1 MFNKIFPKIHAEG
14 YKFLVIAGIITIIF
28 YIFSNFLA
36 LIGLLLTVWVYYF
49 FRDPERVIINDD
61 NYLVSPADGE
71 VIKVEE
77 VNGPKELGLE
87 NKNFKKISIFM
98 NVFDCHVNRIP
109 CSGKIEE
116 ILYKPGK
123 FLNASLDK
131 ASEDN
136 ERNYYKIK
144 DQHGN
149 DIIVVQI
156 AGLVARRIVCESNKD
171 QDLKQGDRIGMIRF
185 GSRADVYYENY
196 EPLVK
201 IGQTAIAGETLLAK
215 KIMEPQKKNFK
226 IVSDKKNARVILPN
240 MLTLIGVCIG
250 LTSIRF
256 ALDGRFEFAI
266 IAIIFA
272 ALIDGL
278 DGRIAR
284 LIKGTSKVGKE
295 LDSLTDMI
303 SFGVAPA
310 FIMYFWKLNTL
321 GRFGWLL
328 CLVYVICVALRLARF
343 NVNSNQE
350 SSWRDNFFEGVPSP
364 AGAILVLTPLIFSLS
379 GFDMIQLN
387 YDLIVPTFFVVISFL
402 LISKFPSYSFKKIVI
417 PRRTTIF
424 LLFGIVLF
432 FGLLLIYTFNVITI
446 SAIIYLLLLPI
457 SFFHYQKIKKHHEN
471 DRIQDDDD
479 LEDVL

>member
-1 MFNKIFPKIHAEG
+1 
-14 YKFLVIAGIITIIF
+14 
-28 YIFSNFLA
+28 
-36 LIGLLLTVWVYYF
+36 
-49 FRDPERVIINDD
+49 
-61 NYLVSPADGE
+61 
-71 VIKVEE
+71 
-77 VNGPKELGLE
+77 
-87 NKNFKKISIFM
+87 
-98 NVFDCHVNRIP
+98 
-109 CSGKIEE
+109 
-116 ILYKPGK
+116 
-123 FLNASLDK
+123 
-131 ASEDN
+131 
-136 ERNYYKIK
+136 
-144 DQHGN
+144 
-149 DIIVVQI
+149 
-156 AGLVARRIVCESNKD
+156 
-171 QDLKQGDRIGMIRF
+171 MI
-185 GSRADVYYENY
+185 
-196 EPLVK
+196 
-201 IGQTAIAGETLLAK
+201 
-215 KIMEPQKKNFK
+215 EPQKKNFK
-226 IVSDKKNARVILPN
+226 IVSDKKSARVILPN

-256 ALDGRFEFAI
+256 ALDGRFEIAI

-328 CLVYVICVALRLARF
+328 CLIYVICVALRLARF

-350 SSWRDNFFEGVPSP
+350 PSWKDNFFEGVPSP

-379 GFDMIQLN
+379 GFDMIKLN
-387 YDLIVPTFFVVISFL
+387 YNLIVPVFFVVTSFL

-446 SAIIYLLLLPI
+446 SVIIYLLLLPI
-457 SFFHYQKIKKHHEN
+457 SFFHYQKIKKKHEN
-471 DRIQDDDD
+471 DKIQDDDD